1 LNLTY
6 SDRYYNTNICKVNRI
21 QSVATTYTVN
31 YTYTVSNTVII
42 SQEEERHVLDLT
54 DDKRFIE
61 ERVKREHE
69 EPTRGKIKLQ
79 KINSEERIMIK
90 VSKNIH
96 KGLKDYAL
104 YDDTVND
111 IVASLVE
118 FARDQAFKPERRKVL
133 NSSNI

>member
-1 LNLTY
+1 
-6 SDRYYNTNICKVNRI
+6 
-21 QSVATTYTVN
+21 
-31 YTYTVSNTVII
+31 
-42 SQEEERHVLDLT
+42 
-54 DDKRFIE
+54 
-61 ERVKREHE
+61 
-69 EPTRGKIKLQ
+69 
-79 KINSEERIMIK
+79 MIK